1 MSRFLRDLPINRKL
15 NLLVVVS
22 TAISLFM
29 AGIGIIILDLE
40 LVKNS
45 LIGDLK
51 SQARVAANTM
61 NVNLYMDSPFDAN
74 ELAQIFKVNPTVM
87 EVAIFNKDGELLRD
101 ETAASQDIAL
111 YLRDKNKPFVPPA
124 MRDDWGGFE
133 DGSLVVFEPIIYDTG
148 TEKEFLGRVFIRSDL
163 SELNHQVYSHL
174 RFLAGVF
181 LASFGLAY
189 LVSKRFQSLIA
200 EPIKALA
207 RKSAEVS
214 ESGDYSLRQP
224 KYSNDE
230 IGHLTDSFNGML
242 ETIEKRDQALSTTL
256 EELKQREAELALAR
270 DRAEEATMAKSE
282 FLAHMSHEIRTPMN
296 GILGMTNIALKTNLS
311 DSQREYLSAVKTSAD
326 ALLLVINEILDF
338 SKIEA
343 GHLELDPIP
352 FDFEEVVADA
362 LKSLALQAHMKGLSL
377 GCNIDRRVPQQL
389 VGDPARLRQII
400 INLVGN
406 AMKFTKQGS
415 ISVSVK
421 LLENRGD
428 KVRLEAHVRD
438 TGIGIPKERQ
448 GKIFE
453 SFTQADSSTSRN
465 YGGTGLG
472 LTITVLLVEMMN
484 GKIWVESEVGQ
495 GSDFIFQIELG
506 CTEQTPGA
514 IELALKETAVGQVV
528 WLVCDN
534 DLHAEALTE
543 MLATLGMSLRRF
555 YGGENLAGELET
567 GRPGVIFADADL
579 AGENGRRLLAE
590 LGDKGFENT
599 CLLLRTANLQDDITH
614 YRSLGIRGHLLKPVR
629 RRDMMELLLRWLAPE
644 KAETLM
650 GQAEEEKRSRG
661 FTALKVLV
669 TDDNPINRQLAR
681 ILLEGFRC
689 DISEAESGE
698 KVLEILEGGTF
709 PDILLLDIM
718 MPGMDG
724 FECTRRVRELEARL
738 ERPRLPIIALTA
750 HALKGYEDRCLEAD
764 MDGYLS
770 KPINEDKMYEVLARF
785 SEGLELP
792 VSPPDRTET
801 AEETEPVA
809 QESEPAEEEL
819 KVLDVDVSLKRVGGN
834 MQILKTIV
842 KAFLGASQAQLAEV
856 EKAVSEAQPE
866 PLRFAAHTFK
876 GTVLNFEARKTAA
889 RAQALEDMGASGN
902 LEGASEVLQELRTCY
917 EELRTEM
924 EKI

>member
-1 MSRFLRDLPINRKL
+1 MSTFLRDLPINRKL
-15 NLLVVVS
+15 NLLVVVA
-22 TAISLFM
+22 TAISLAM
-29 AGIGIIILDLE
+29 AGLGIIVLDLE
-40 LVKNS
+40 LLKNS
-45 LIGDLK
+45 LVTDLK
-51 SQARVAANTM
+51 AQARIIANIA
-61 NVNLYMDSPFDAN
+61 NVNLFLDTPFNAE
-74 ELAQIFKVNPTVM
+74 ELPQLLGTKPTII
-87 EVAIFNKDGELLRD
+87 ESALFDKDGKLVLD
-101 ETAASQDIAL
+101 ESGGEAVF
-111 YLRDKNKPFVPPA
+111 LRDKSKAFVPPN

-133 DGSLVVFEPIIYDTG
+133 DGTLVVYEPIVYSEG
-148 TEKEFLGRVFIRSDL
+148 KEKTFLGHVFIRSDL
-163 SELNHQVYSHL
+163 SELKNQIWSHL
-174 RFLAGVF
+174 KFLAGVF

-189 LVSKRFQSLIA
+189 LVSKRFQTLIA
-200 EPIKALA
+200 GPIKSLSS
-207 RKSAEVS
+207 KSAEVS
-214 ESGDYSLRQP
+214 RSGDYSLRQP
-224 KYSNDE
+224 KVSNDE
-230 IGHLTDSFNGML
+230 IGHLTDSFNEML
-242 ETIEKRDQALSTTL
+242 GAIEKRDHDLSTTL
-256 EELKQREAELALAR
+256 EELKEREVELALAR
-270 DRAEEATMAKSE
+270 DKAEEATMAKSE

-296 GILGMTNIALKTNLS
+296 GILGMTNVALKTNLT

-352 FDFEEVVADA
+352 FDFEDVLADA
-362 LKSLALQAHMKGLSL
+362 LKSVALQAHMKGLAL
-377 GCNIDRRVPQQL
+377 GCNVDRRVPQQL
-389 VGDPARLRQII
+389 VGDPARLRQIV

-415 ISVSVK
+415 IGVTIK
-421 LLENRGD
+421 LLENYGD
-428 KVRLEAHVRD
+428 RVRIEAHVRD

-448 GKIFE
+448 DKIFE

-506 CTEQTPGA
+506 CTEQTPSPV
-514 IELALKETAVGQVV
+514 EVALKEIAVDKEV

-534 DLHAEALTE
+534 DLHAAALTE
-543 MLATLGMSLRRF
+543 MTATFGMSLRRF
-555 YGGENLAGELET
+555 YGGEDLAGEIKKSSPE
-567 GRPGVIFADADL
+567 VIFADADL

-590 LGDKGFENT
+590 LGDGGFENT
-599 CLLLRTANLQDDITH
+599 CLLLRTANLSDDITH
-614 YRSLGIRGHLLKPVR
+614 YRGLGIRGHLLKPVR

-644 KAETLM
+644 KAEAVM
-650 GQAEEEKRSRG
+650 GRAEEEKKSRG

-689 DISEAESGE
+689 DVTEAESGE
-698 KVLEILEGGTF
+698 KVLETFEKGEF

-724 FECTRRVRELEARL
+724 FECTRQVRELEASL

-750 HALKGYEDRCLEAD
+750 HALKGYEERCLEAN

-785 SEGLELP
+785 SEGLDLP
-792 VSPPDRTET
+792 VAPADREEPPQEAPAATQ
-801 AEETEPVA
+801 EPEAV
-809 QESEPAEEEL
+809 EEEL
-819 KVLDVDVSLKRVGGN
+819 KVIDVEVSLKRVGGN

-842 KAFLGASQAQLAEV
+842 KAFLGASLAQFAEV
-856 EKAVSEAQPE
+856 EKAVSEGQAE

-889 RAQALEDMGASGN
+889 RAQALEDLGAAGN
-902 LEGASEVLQELRTCY
+902 LEGAPAILQELRVCF